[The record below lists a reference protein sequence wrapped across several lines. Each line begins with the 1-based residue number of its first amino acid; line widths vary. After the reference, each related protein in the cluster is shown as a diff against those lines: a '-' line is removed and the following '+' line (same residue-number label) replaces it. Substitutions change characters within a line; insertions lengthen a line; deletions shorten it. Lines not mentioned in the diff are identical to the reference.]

1 MEALALLGLAITL
14 GLLIAVPWAA
24 FSAMGRANKALA
36 LVAKQQAEIDDLRAA
51 ISTLRRASVEP
62 HRPEVA
68 SEPAAIEWSARH
80 AASPVVPFVR
90 AETKPE
96 PMPDIPPEPVVAPPP
111 VDASETP
118 PPSAEESTPFAEA
131 ARDAG
136 DELEQST
143 PQIFEVQVE
152 PSSPLPAAASAQM
165 SSPPPVVPRRDFEE
179 AIGSRWAVWVGGIAL
194 AFGGLFLV
202 RYSIEAGVF
211 GPGVRLL
218 MGAAFSLVA
227 AAASEY
233 LRRVDRI
240 SDLGSV
246 SGALG
251 RLGGANIPGVLA
263 GVSVLSGFGVVFAA
277 HAIYGFIGPGVAFAL
292 MGLVGLAALTASL
305 VHGPVLGLFG
315 LVGSYATPMLV
326 ASTAPSYSSLSIF
339 LAFVTTI
346 AFLLHGRRPSR
357 VVTLGAVAGHGIW
370 ILLIALAGHSLAWAS
385 FLLIVGATLA
395 LLLLKEWPALRG
407 RSTQGAWIVSGFDV
421 IGLVAIAVPLV
432 LSGVI
437 WTSDG
442 GSAPLRAAILITVLV
457 AVLSS
462 VRHRDLAPLAPLAA
476 AAAAGMVLLW
486 PSREAAFGISPHLF
500 LDLIRLSF
508 TGNAGPGIGW
518 TAALLAVIV
527 GGLPFYAL
535 LARKGPGA
543 GGFVIRGCLAFAS
556 ALGPICLLLA
566 AALRSNGFD
575 RSTGF
580 AALSLLLSL
589 ALFAASEM
597 LLPVERRGT
606 RSRTNP
612 LALVGS
618 AAYAA
623 GGSIALGM
631 AVAFALRETWLVVGL
646 AIAAAGVAVIAS
658 LRPIPLLRSMSAAL
672 ATAAFARLIWQP
684 IVADMGSWPIIN
696 WVIPAYAGP
705 ALCFAIGALALRAQ
719 QDRPRSVHEALAAFF
734 GAAFV
739 LLEIRQFFAG
749 PDLVP
754 NTALIAGHYA
764 GAPRNRLFEET
775 AMHVVAIGLIG
786 AGLQLLARRLGGR
799 IFGPAADIA
808 AAILIVLSLGGLCG
822 LLNPLFDGT
831 LVLGPPVFNRLM
843 LYVLAGLSLGVLG
856 FVLDRSEARSRIGE
870 SLTAC
875 AAVLVSLGAI
885 LIVRHAFSGPQMAA
899 RSIETVGFVEA
910 VIVTLMLLALTAAA
924 RIWHIAASNR
934 VTEYALRALA
944 FLAIGWATLALG
956 IVRNPMID
964 HSGVSGPIIF
974 NRILWG
980 YGAATLAFAG
990 LAVWTRS
997 VLPAISRAFAKTA
1010 IGGTVLCAFLLLR
1023 HGFHGPLLVS
1033 EVPVTLAESGWYAS
1047 LGFIAA
1053 IAIMIAGSV
1062 RLGGRPVKVRAESA
1076 AIAACAAFG
1085 LLSGLVANPLLTEAS
1100 LAGPIIL
1107 DNAFVGYLMP
1117 SFLAFAAARWT
1128 RESIAAPMARRIF
1141 GATAIIGSLIY
1152 VLIEVRRWF
1161 VGPDLLVHGGSAT
1174 ELYVYS
1180 AAILLYGVALL
1191 ALGFRLQSKD
1201 LRLASLAV
1209 VTVAICKAFLIDMSG
1224 LEGLLRALSFIGLGA
1239 CLVGIGLAYQRLLRR
1254 EFAQR
1259 GRVASD
1265 ASISA

>member
-1 MEALALLGLAITL
+1 MEALALLGLIVL
-14 GLLIAVPWAA
+14 GFLIAVPWAA
-24 FSAMGRANKALA
+24 FSAIGRANNALA
-36 LVAKQQAEIDDLRAA
+36 LVARQQAEIDDLRSAVAA
-51 ISTLRRASVEP
+51 LRRAPVEP
-62 HRPEVA
+62 GQPEAGSARAAMQWSAHDTASPADAVVRA
-68 SEPAAIEWSARH
+68 EATLQPTPDVPSEPA
-80 AASPVVPFVR
+80 
-90 AETKPE
+90 
-96 PMPDIPPEPVVAPPP
+96 VAPPP
-111 VDASETP
+111 PLQAFEM
-118 PPSAEESTPFAEA
+118 PSPSVEEIEPLAEA
-131 ARDAG
+131 ARDA
-136 DELEQST
+136 ELEPEVS
-143 PQIFEVQVE
+143 PQTFEAQVV
-152 PSSPLPAAASAQM
+152 
-165 SSPPPVVPRRDFEE
+165 SSPPPPVAAITEAPLPAPVAPRRDFEE

-218 MGAAFSLVA
+218 MGAAFSLLA

-233 LRRVDRI
+233 LRRTDRVP
-240 SDLGSV
+240 DLGPV
-246 SGALG
+246 SAAFGG
-251 RLGGANIPGVLA
+251 LGGANIPGVLA

-292 MGLVGLAALTASL
+292 MGLIGLAALAASL
-305 VHGPVLGLFG
+305 IHGPILGLFG

-326 ASTAPSYSSLSIF
+326 ASTAPSYASLSIF
-339 LAFVTTI
+339 IAFVTTT
-346 AFLLHGRRPSR
+346 AFLLHARRPSR

-370 ILLIALAGHSLAWAS
+370 TLLIALAGHNPAWAS
-385 FLLIVGATLA
+385 FLLIVGAVLA
-395 LLLLKEWPALRG
+395 LILLKEWPALRG
-407 RSTQGAWIVSGFDV
+407 RAAQGVWMVLGFDA
-421 IGLVAIAVPLV
+421 IGLIAIAVPLV

-437 WTSDG
+437 WAADG
-442 GSAPLRAAILITVLV
+442 GPAPLHAAILISVLV

-462 VRHRDLAPLAPLAA
+462 ARHRDLAPLAPLAA

-486 PSREAAFGISPHLF
+486 PSREAAFGISPHLI

-518 TAALLAVIV
+518 SAALLAMIV
-527 GGLPFYAL
+527 AGLPFYAL
-535 LARKGPGA
+535 LTRKGSGA
-543 GGFVIRGCLAFAS
+543 GGFIIRGCLAFAS

-566 AALRSNGFD
+566 AALRSNGFE

-580 AALSLLLSL
+580 AALALLLSL
-589 ALFAASEM
+589 ALFGASEM
-597 LLPVERRGT
+597 LLPVERRNT
-606 RSRTNP
+606 PSRTNP
-612 LALVGS
+612 LAFIGS

-646 AIAAAGVAVIAS
+646 AIAAAGVAIIAS

-684 IVADMGSWPIIN
+684 IVTDMGSWPIVN

-705 ALCFAIGALALRAQ
+705 ALCFAVGALALRAK
-719 QDRPRSVHEALAAFF
+719 QDRPRSVHEALAAVF

-754 NTALIAGHYA
+754 NIALITGHYA
-764 GAPRNRLFEET
+764 EGSRNRLFEE
-775 AMHVVAIGLIG
+775 AVMHVVAIGLIG
-786 AGLQLLARRLGGR
+786 AGLQRLARRLAGR

-808 AAILIVLSLGGLCG
+808 AVALIVLSLAGLCG

-831 LVLGPPVFNRLM
+831 QVLGPPVFNRLM

-856 FVLDRSEARSRIGE
+856 FVLDRDEARSRIGE

-885 LIVRHAFSGPQMAA
+885 LIVRHAFAGPQMAP
-899 RSIETVGFVEA
+899 RSVETVGFVEA
-910 VIVTLMLLALTAAA
+910 VIVTLMLLALTAGA
-924 RIWHIAASNR
+924 RIWHSAASNR
-934 VTEYALRALA
+934 VTEYAMRALA

-990 LAVWTRS
+990 LAFWTRS
-997 VLPAISRAFAKTA
+997 ARPTISRAFTKTA
-1010 IGGTVLCAFLLLR
+1010 IGGAVLCAFLLLR

-1033 EVPVTLAESGWYAS
+1033 EVPVTLAEAGWYAS

-1053 IAIMIAGSV
+1053 IAGMIAGSV
-1062 RLGGRPVKVRAESA
+1062 RVFGRPIVVRAESA
-1076 AIAACAAFG
+1076 ALASSIAFG
-1085 LLSGLVANPLLTEAS
+1085 LLSGVLANPLLTEEP

-1107 DNAFVGYLMP
+1107 DNALVGYLMP
-1117 SFLAFAAARWT
+1117 SLLAFTAARWT
-1128 RESIAAPMARRIF
+1128 REYITAPLARRIF
-1141 GATAIIGSLIY
+1141 GAAAIIGGLIY
-1152 VLIEVRRWF
+1152 LLIEVRRWF
-1161 VGPDLLVHGGSAT
+1161 VGPDLLVDGGSAT
-1174 ELYVYS
+1174 ELYAYS
-1180 AAILLYGVALL
+1180 AALLLYGVALL

-1209 VTVAICKAFLIDMSG
+1209 VTVAICKAFLVDMAG

-1254 EFAQR
+1254 EFAQQEKVT
-1259 GRVASD
+1259 GD
-1265 ASISA
+1265 ASVST